1 MSETADDQQ
10 DPATLPRYR
19 TQPVSFTRRGGRLND
34 RQQRVWDQYADDMV
48 LDIPQGGPST
58 SVHPDYRF
66 DQQAVFG
73 RKAPFVVEIG
83 SGYGEALAH
92 AAAENPDWDFL
103 GVEVYIPAVAQTLAH
118 VRREGLTN
126 LRMAVVNAP
135 ELLTT
140 AIAPGSLHELRIWFP
155 DPWHKKRHNKRR
167 LITAAFAHTAARVL
181 PPGGIWRAATD
192 WADYADQI
200 AEVMEQALD
209 FEGGRSER
217 FEGRPV
223 TRFET
228 KGLKVGREIHDF
240 TARRI

>member
-1 MSETADDQQ
+1 MPDTADEQR
-10 DPATLPRYR
+10 DPAELPRFR
-19 TQPVSFTRRGGRLND
+19 TSPVSFTRRGGRLND
-34 RQQRVWDQYADDMV
+34 RQQRVWDQYAN
-48 LDIPQGGPST
+48 DIVVDVPQGGPST

-66 DQQAVFG
+66 DAEATFG
-73 RKAPFVVEIG
+73 RSAPLVIEIG

-92 AAAENPDWDFL
+92 AAKTNPDWNFL
-103 GVEVYIPAVAQTLAH
+103 GIEVYVPAVAQTLAH

-126 LRMAVVNAP
+126 LRMAIVNAP

-167 LITAAFAHTAARVL
+167 LITADFATIAARVL

-200 AEVMEQALD
+200 ADVMESSPD

-228 KGLKVGREIHDF
+228 KGIKVGRRIHDF

>member
-1 MSETADDQQ
+1 MPEAADETR
-10 DPATLPRYR
+10 DPAYR
-19 TQPVSFTRRGGRLND
+19 TEPVSFTRRGGRLGE
-34 RQQRVWDQYADDMV
+34 RQQRVWDQLADEMV
-48 LDIPQGGPST
+48 VDVPQGGPST
-58 SVHPDYRF
+58 SVHPAYRF
-66 DQQAVFG
+66 DADAVFG
-73 RKAPFVVEIG
+73 RSAPLVVEIG

-92 AAAENPDWDFL
+92 AAVEHPEWNFL
-103 GVEVYIPAVAQTLAH
+103 GIEVYVPAVAQTLLH

-126 LRMAVVNAP
+126 LRLAIVNAP
-135 ELLTT
+135 EMLSM
-140 AIAPGSLHELRIWFP
+140 AIAPGALQELRIWFP

-167 LITAAFAHTAARVL
+167 LITPSFAAIAARAL
-181 PPGGIWRAATD
+181 PSGGIWRAATD

-200 AEVMEQALD
+200 AEVMEGSPD

-217 FEGRPV
+217 FDGRPV